1 MSYLE
6 IYFTGSSRNGF
17 CSLKQKLNKKMDSRR
32 ERGLGTFYES
42 PTAFTNPS
50 LCFFYYEESSF
61 PIVELPN
68 AERVA
73 IHTNSLYAD
82 CGWRPGSIL
91 PC

>member
-17 CSLKQKLNKKMDSRR
+17 CSLKQKLNKNMDSRR

-61 PIVELPN
+61 TWDSPFKPIIPLASEISQL
-68 AERVA
+68 
-73 IHTNSLYAD
+73 
-82 CGWRPGSIL
+82 
-91 PC
+91 